1 MNHSSTIQ
9 LVAAL
14 CLQCTWRGYCGR
26 RKVLCL
32 KSRLRQRETAAIRI
46 QKWWYDINGQ
56 FATFL
61 LMRVLGLQDQIELR
75 NQIHKNKKM
84 KLKALMLLQ
93 SYTRK
98 WVMKRKEREVQYRN
112 KCAFRIQKIWRG
124 ILTRRMFSAYILE
137 TRCAIIIQ
145 MFDIVVMGPSIIW
158 GVFWL
163 LESRRYGVGD
173 LCST

>member
-1 MNHSSTIQ
+1 METAVCNMQTTFRAWQARKLFYRLVEKRVRLYEIQ

-26 RKVLCL
+26 RKVLWL

-75 NQIHKNKKM
+75 NQIHFTSPIWNGHYTF
-84 KLKALMLLQ
+84 LGHVFCNYLFCHYCLITLYLL
-93 SYTRK
+93 
-98 WVMKRKEREVQYRN
+98 
-112 KCAFRIQKIWRG
+112 
-124 ILTRRMFSAYILE
+124 
-137 TRCAIIIQ
+137 
-145 MFDIVVMGPSIIW
+145 
-158 GVFWL
+158 
-163 LESRRYGVGD
+163 
-173 LCST
+173 